1 MLPRLLLL
9 VLCAGA
15 LAQDA
20 RLRLE
25 APESVAVQEG
35 LCVSVP
41 CSVSYL
47 QYGRTDSAP
56 ARGSWFWEGADIHR
70 DAPVATNDPARKVQ
84 EETQG
89 RFHLLGDP
97 GRNNCSLS
105 IRDARRRDNG
115 SYFFQ
120 VERGRMKWSYV
131 ENKLSVHVTALTHTP
146 DILLPGTL
154 ECGRPSTLTCSVP
167 WACEKGTPPI
177 FSWMSAAPTSLGP
190 RTTRS
195 SVLTLTPRPRDHG
208 TSLTCQVKFPA
219 ADVTMERTIQLN
231 VSCPGLFTQGE
242 VPQEE
247 CGTGS
252 SHGECIHCHELIP
265 QHRPPDWASRCVLIL
280 PRTVWTAVPPPLL
293 ENEGPQE
300 PSAAEM
306 LLPLLL
312 PLLWTPLTPTPD
324 ILFQETLETTR
335 SSVLTLTPRPQDH
348 GTSLT
353 CQVKFPGADVT
364 TERTIQLN
372 VSWSVLAVAM
382 AGLSESN
389 GCRTGLQ
396 LDTQEHQKMS
406 KCHGSTDPS
415 SSLGAASTVGMK
427 EELWFASLSF
437 PGTNPSKGTSSC
449 YSEIRTSEEVAG
461 ALD

>member
-35 LCVSVP
+35 LCVFVP

-97 GRNNCSLS
+97 GRNNCSFS

-154 ECGRPSTLTCSVP
+154 ECGHPSTLTCSVP
-167 WACEKGTPPI
+167 WACEQGTPPI
-177 FSWMSAAPTSLGP
+177 FSWMSAAPTFLGP
-190 RTTRS
+190 RTTHS
-195 SVLTLTPRPRDHG
+195 SVLTLTPRPQDHG

-219 ADVTMERTIQLN
+219 ADVTTERTIQLN
-231 VSCPGLFTQGE
+231 VSYIPKNPLGPVAQVGLVATGTVAVKILLLCGCLIFLRAQGGPGLFTQGE

-265 QHRPPDWASRCVLIL
+265 Q
-280 PRTVWTAVPPPLL
+280 
-293 ENEGPQE
+293 GPQE
-300 PSAAEM
+300 PSASEM

-312 PLLWTPLTPTPD
+312 SLLWT
-324 ILFQETLETTR
+324 
-335 SSVLTLTPRPQDH
+335 
-348 GTSLT
+348 
-353 CQVKFPGADVT
+353 
-364 TERTIQLN
+364 
-372 VSWSVLAVAM
+372 
-382 AGLSESN
+382 
-389 GCRTGLQ
+389 
-396 LDTQEHQKMS
+396 HQKMS
-406 KCHGSTDPS
+406 KCHGSTNAS
-415 SSLGAASTVGMK
+415 SSLGAASTVGME

-437 PGTNPSKGTSSC
+437 LGMNPSKGTSSC